1 MAGMEGKVVM
11 IVIGNLKLGP
21 GTNNGRNGRK
31 GSYDSHRQPEIGS

>member
-21 GTNNGRNGRK
+21 ETNNGRNARK
-31 GSYDSHRQPEIGS
+31 GNYDSQKQPEFGS